1 MRNALTIAI
10 AKGLTAGALLLC
22 LIIARAPALAQGP
35 LVEKPTEKEAAELKE
50 WYAKLPPARQE
61 MLKRRLKAFKQMA
74 PGRQKDLIEKLRGT
88 GVAFNDDQSRSLGK
102 LQKLPYLARVRLHLL
117 GDELNMLQRRDPEFF
132 AAAMKKP
139 ANERARDL
147 SQRILNSRIM
157 RHVQALDETQRT
169 EFEKLRPAERI
180 QRYLAAKRERVQ
192 SLMEANPRFKD
203 LKANAD
209 KGDTQAQR
217 ELAGLRRDV
226 MTLDDL
232 VERYAPEIPAEK
244 REALREKL
252 REAVAREG
260 LERGN
265 PSFKQFGKQLRDSR
279 MPRKPGDKDNDRR
292 PAMAPD
298 RDRKREERK

>member
-1 MRNALTIAI
+1 MRSALTIAI

-22 LIIARAPALAQGP
+22 LLIAPALAEGP
-35 LVEKPTEKEAAELKE
+35 LIEKPTEKEAAELKE
-50 WYAKLPPARQE
+50 WYSKLPPARQE

-74 PGRQKDLIEKLRGT
+74 PNRQKDLIEKLRGT
-88 GVAFNDDQSRSLGK
+88 GIAFNDDQSRSMGK

-117 GDELNMLQRRDPEFF
+117 GDELNMLQRRDPEFY
-132 AAAMKKP
+132 AATMKKP
-139 ANERARDL
+139 ANERSREL

-157 RHVQALDETQRT
+157 RHVLALDDAQRA

-192 SLMEANPRFKD
+192 SLMEANPRYKD
-203 LKANAD
+203 LKLNAD

-217 ELAGLRRDV
+217 ELGALRRDV

-232 VERYAPEIPAEK
+232 VERYAPEILPEK

-265 PSFKQFGKQLRDSR
+265 PSFKQFSKQLRDSR
-279 MPRKPGDKDNDRR
+279 TPRKPGEKDGERR